1 MIKYKYIAIEG
12 NIGAGKSTLAK
23 LLHKYFGGS
32 ILLEEFEDNESL
44 KEFYE
49 NPEFAL
55 NAELQ
60 FVLDRSRQLY
70 KFHQGNTSFIIA
82 DYIPLKSL
90 IFARNN
96 LPKKEFELYAPI
108 ASRMLQD
115 YPQPDLILYLDR
127 DLSELQEN
135 IKKRGREYEQEM
147 DDDYLAGIQDGYENY
162 LFEMVNVPIL
172 KIKAKEIDLRQ
183 QDQLASAFQRIFQTE
198 YATAVR
204 TVDLKVLMKHAKSY

>member
-23 LLHKYFGGS
+23 FLHRYFGGGL
-32 ILLEEFEDNESL
+32 LLEEFEENESL
-44 KEFYE
+44 KDFYE

-70 KFHQGNTSFIIA
+70 RFHQEVNQLILS

-96 LPKKEFELYAPI
+96 LPKKEFGLYEPI
-108 ASRMLQD
+108 AKKMLKD
-115 YPQPDLILYLDR
+115 YPQPDLILFLDR
-127 DLSELQEN
+127 DLDELQEN
-135 IKKRGREYEQEM
+135 IKKRGRKYEQTLSKV
-147 DDDYLAGIQDGYENY
+147 YLQGIQDGYENY

-172 KIKAKEIDLRQ
+172 KVKAKEIDLRKQ
-183 QDQLASAFQRIFQTE
+183 AQLASAFQRIFQTE
-198 YATAVR
+198 YANAVR
-204 TVDLKVLMKHAKSY
+204 NVDLKVIMNSIVE

>member
-23 LLHKYFGGS
+23 FLHKYFGGGL
-32 ILLEEFEDNESL
+32 LLEEFEENESL
-44 KEFYE
+44 KDFYE

-70 KFHQGNTSFIIA
+70 RFHQEVNQLILS

-96 LPKKEFELYAPI
+96 LPKKEFGLYEPI
-108 ASRMLQD
+108 AKKMLKD
-115 YPQPDLILYLDR
+115 YPQPDLILFLDR
-127 DLSELQEN
+127 DLDELQEN
-135 IKKRGREYEQEM
+135 IKKRGRKYEQTLSKV
-147 DDDYLAGIQDGYENY
+147 YLQGIQDGYENY

-172 KIKAKEIDLRQ
+172 KVKAKEIDLRKQ
-183 QDQLASAFQRIFQTE
+183 AQLASAFQRIFQTE
-198 YATAVR
+198 YANAVR
-204 TVDLKVLMKHAKSY
+204 NVDLKVIMNSIVE

>member
-1 MIKYKYIAIEG
+1 MIQYKYIAIEG

-23 LLHKYFGGS
+23 FLHNYFGGGL
-32 ILLEEFEDNESL
+32 LLEEFEDNDSL

-49 NPEFAL
+49 NPDFAL

-60 FVLDRSRQLY
+60 FVLDRSHQLY
-70 KFHQGNTSFIIA
+70 RFHQQVNNFIIA

-90 IFARNN
+90 IFARKN
-96 LPKKEFELYAPI
+96 LRLEEFKLYEPI
-108 ASRMLQD
+108 AKKMLEG

-127 DLSELQEN
+127 SIEELQEN
-135 IKKRGREYEQEM
+135 ITKRGRSYELSM
-147 DDDYLAGIQDGYENY
+147 SKDYLNSIQDGYENY

-172 KIKAKEIDLRQ
+172 KVKAKEIDLRKPA
-183 QDQLASAFQRIFQTE
+183 QLASAFQRIFQTD

-204 TVDLKVLMKHAKSY
+204 NVDLKVLMENTTAI

>member
-23 LLHKYFGGS
+23 FLHKYFGGGL
-32 ILLEEFEDNESL
+32 LLEEFEDNDSL

-49 NPEFAL
+49 NSKFAL

-60 FVLDRSRQLY
+60 FVLDRSHQLHR
-70 KFHQGNTSFIIA
+70 FHKKESVFIIA

-90 IFARNN
+90 IFAKNN
-96 LPKKEFELYAPI
+96 LPEAEFKLYEPI
-108 ASRMLQD
+108 AKKMLQD
-115 YPQPDLILYLDR
+115 YPQPDIIIFLDR
-127 DLSELQEN
+127 ELDELQEN
-135 IKKRGREYEQEM
+135 IKKRGREYEQAVSDE
-147 DDDYLAGIQDGYENY
+147 YLKGIQDGYENY

-172 KIKAKEIDLRQ
+172 KVKAKEIDLRRQ
-183 QDQLASAFQRIFQTE
+183 EHLASAFQRIFQTE

-204 TVDLKVLMKHAKSY
+204 NVNLKVMMDSVVE

>member
-23 LLHKYFGGS
+23 FLHKYFGGGL
-32 ILLEEFEDNESL
+32 LLEEFEDNESL
-44 KEFYE
+44 KDFYE
-49 NPEFAL
+49 NPAFAL

-70 KFHQGNTSFIIA
+70 RFHQKNNQFIIA

-90 IFARNN
+90 IFAKNN
-96 LPKKEFELYAPI
+96 LPAKEFGLYEPI
-108 ASRMLQD
+108 ALKMLQD
-115 YPQPDLILYLDR
+115 YPQPDLVLFLDR
-127 DLSELQEN
+127 DLDELQEN
-135 IKKRGREYEQEM
+135 IKKRGREYEQQLSNE
-147 DDDYLAGIQDGYENY
+147 YLTGIQDGYENY
-162 LFEMVNVPIL
+162 LFDRVNVPIL
-172 KIKAKEIDLRQ
+172 KIKAREIDLRR

-204 TVDLKVLMKHAKSY
+204 KVDLKVLMQTVVN

>member
-1 MIKYKYIAIEG
+1 MIKYKYIAVEG

-23 LLHKYFGGS
+23 FLHRYFGGGL
-32 ILLEEFEDNESL
+32 LLEEFEENESL
-44 KEFYE
+44 KDFYE

-60 FVLDRSRQLY
+60 FVLDRSRQLFR
-70 KFHQGNTSFIIA
+70 FHQQTNHFIIA

-96 LPKKEFELYAPI
+96 LPEQEFSLYEPI
-108 ASRMLQD
+108 ALRMLKD
-115 YPQPDLILYLDR
+115 YPQPDLILFLDR
-127 DLSELQEN
+127 DLDELQEN
-135 IKKRGREYEQEM
+135 IKKRGRAYEQTVSNQ
-147 DDDYLAGIQDGYENY
+147 YLKGIQDGYENY

-172 KIKAKEIDLRQ
+172 KIQAKEIDLKRQ
-183 QDQLASAFQRIFQTE
+183 DLLASAFQRIFQTE

-204 TVDLKVLMKHAKSY
+204 KIDLKVIMNSIVE

>member
-23 LLHKYFGGS
+23 LLHNYFGGGL
-32 ILLEEFEDNESL
+32 LLEEFEENESL
-44 KEFYE
+44 KDFYQ

-60 FVLDRSRQLY
+60 FVLDRSRQLH
-70 KFHQGNTSFIIA
+70 KFHQKNTDFIVA

-96 LPKKEFELYAPI
+96 LPKKAFKLYEPI
-108 ASRMLQD
+108 AKEMLQGF
-115 YPQPDLILYLDR
+115 PQPDLILYLDR
-127 DLSELQEN
+127 DLEELKEN
-135 IKKRGREYEQEM
+135 IRRRGRAYEQSLS
-147 DDDYLAGIQDGYENY
+147 DAYLRSIQEGYENY

-172 KIKAKEIDLRQ
+172 KLEAKEIDLRKK
-183 QDQLASAFQRIFQTE
+183 DSLANAFQRIFQTE

-204 TVDLKVLMKHAKSY
+204 NVDLKVIMNSVVE